1 MTGALWLI
9 TTRGPLRF
17 LPNQFSNRTLQNS
30 RELIAN
36 LPFGNLRTKLGFRMK
51 QSRQRSVRST
61 CQSLATGVESQVTS
75 RWSPRKVRRLR
86 MKWPRSIF
94 SAVGWQVQS
103 C

>member
-1 MTGALWLI
+1 MISTMSRELNAGVRGPPFYLELGLMTGALWLI

-75 RWSPRKVRRLR
+75 R
-86 MKWPRSIF
+86 
-94 SAVGWQVQS
+94 
-103 C
+103 